1 MSPFSVSVHHG
12 PYLHLVGSGDARL
25 SDLRG
30 LVDLA
35 ARIAADV
42 GSRRVL
48 ADLIS
53 INVLFSDEDF
63 RKLQIYAVE
72 TLFELERLAYTV
84 PACYNKDK
92 SDPPVHREGLTARA
106 FTSLREAFD
115 WVAG

>member
-1 MSPFSVSVHHG
+1 MSPFSVTIHHG
-12 PYLHLVGSGDARL
+12 PYLHLVGSGDANL

-35 ARIAADV
+35 ARVAADA
-42 GSRRVL
+42 GNRRVL

-72 TLFELERLAYTV
+72 TLFGLERLAYTV
-84 PACYNKDK
+84 PACYNRDK
-92 SDPPVHREGLTARA
+92 SDPPVHRNGLTARA
-106 FTSLREAFD
+106 FTGLHPACD
-115 WVAG
+115 WIAS

>member
-53 INVLFSDEDF
+53 IFVLFSVEDF
-63 RKLQIYAVE
+63 R
-72 TLFELERLAYTV
+72 
-84 PACYNKDK
+84 
-92 SDPPVHREGLTARA
+92 
-106 FTSLREAFD
+106 
-115 WVAG
+115 

>member
-1 MSPFSVSVHHG
+1 MAPFSVTVHHG
-12 PYLHLVGSGDARL
+12 PYLHLVGSGDAKL

-72 TLFELERLAYTV
+72 TLADLERLAYTV

-92 SDPPVHREGLTARA
+92 SDPPVQRQGLTARA
-106 FTSLREAFD
+106 FTALHAACD
-115 WVAG
+115 WVAN

>member
-1 MSPFSVSVHHG
+1 MAPFSVTVHHG
-12 PYLHLVGSGDARL
+12 PYLHLVGSGDAKL

-42 GSRRVL
+42 GNRRVL

-53 INVLFSDEDF
+53 INVLFPDEDF

-72 TLFELERLAYTV
+72 TLFDLERLAYTV
-84 PACYNKDK
+84 PACYNQNK

-106 FTSLREAFD
+106 FTGLRAACD
-115 WVAG
+115 WIAA

>member
-1 MSPFSVSVHHG
+1 MSPFSVTVRHG
-12 PYLHLVGSGDARL
+12 PYLHLVGTGDANL

-72 TLFELERLAYTV
+72 KLSDLERLAYTV
-84 PACYNKDK
+84 PACYNQDK
-92 SDPPVHREGLTARA
+92 SDPPVRRQGLTARA
-106 FTSLREAFD
+106 FTGLHAAFD
-115 WVAG
+115 WIAS